1 MLTWWPVF
9 ADKRGRD
16 IALEAWREE
25 EGYKARG
32 IVESRVTV
40 LKWHRGIT
48 IVRKEQ
54 PYEEMDR
61 LVTFVYHHMGCLKKV
76 RDGNVIYE
84 GGLVTEIH
92 RVNVET
98 CNLFFVEG
106 LFLDLGYPG
115 YNEAYW
121 LEPSFELG
129 QGLRV
134 LRTDAEVMRM
144 CESAIKNDNNVHLYF
159 DHPIDANPEI
169 IDDDVVSSGSSES
182 MVEVNPPGD
191 ERETEVVSEETGE
204 VNQMNKALTV
214 VVKETL
220 NEVVIEKG
228 VDVNESE
235 AREAPEKV
243 VKRVRKRHPRP
254 PPSSLSQE
262 RRAAESEQPEGDPL
276 EAEIVNEQTHER
288 NDDDAHV
295 SNEGANNEEPLV
307 DEMRAE
313 EASTQNA
320 GGVNLEEPVVDELR
334 AEETATENA
343 ADTET
348 QRKDRINS
356 RRNHPRPQP
365 SGQRIVPGKDDE
377 APRVEVP
384 NPNRADREMGPE
396 MYQYESD
403 ELYSPPGSDD
413 EDEPV
418 FPQHNPNTPFGKIT
432 LELNMEFETMEHFK
446 AAVQKY
452 NIQIGRQVFYLRNE
466 KKSIPSQEYWEH
478 HEGLPCLSP
487 PYKRP
492 IGRPSKKRKKDSS
505 EQDSGSQYNAKRR
518 YGQITC
524 QTCKRV
530 GHNSRTCPERSDGAA
545 AQEEA
550 IDEDEAREQE
560 ANWEETM
567 EAAHAAHVADEEN
580 LTQNHPQSQ
589 PDENTEADLSTT
601 TTAAPPNATTT
612 PATSSGP
619 APPVAA
625 RPVEPTPPIPPT
637 RGRGRTIRRGRTPTS
652 TAPQTR
658 VASHAAGSNCQ
669 ILAIPTNAARPSTG
683 LGSMSQG
690 PLGRPTLQAQ
700 NSASSR
706 PPTMTRETMAA
717 ASPATQSRFTG
728 FMPTPSLKKKKPS
741 ASIKK

>member
-1 MLTWWPVF
+1 
-9 ADKRGRD
+9 
-16 IALEAWREE
+16 
-25 EGYKARG
+25 
-32 IVESRVTV
+32 
-40 LKWHRGIT
+40 
-48 IVRKEQ
+48 
-54 PYEEMDR
+54 MDR

-121 LEPSFELG
+121 LVPDFELG

-144 CESAIKNDNNVHLYF
+144 CESAIKNDNTVHLYF

-169 IDDDVVSSGSSES
+169 IDDNVVSSGSSES
-182 MVEVNPPGD
+182 VVEVNPPGD
-191 ERETEVVSEETGE
+191 ERETEIVSEETGE
-204 VNQMNKALTV
+204 VNQLSKALTV

-220 NEVVIEKG
+220 NEVVTEKG

-235 AREAPEKV
+235 AGEGGVMNEDVNHGNGEKETEQSAGPEEV

-254 PPSSLSQE
+254 PPSVLSQE
-262 RRAAESEQPEGDPL
+262 RRAAKPEQHQGDPL
-276 EAEIVNEQTHER
+276 EAETVNEQTHER
-288 NDDDAHV
+288 RDDDEHV
-295 SNEGANNEEPLV
+295 ANEGANNEEPLV
-307 DEMRAE
+307 DELRAE
-313 EASTQNA
+313 ETATQNA
-320 GGVNLEEPVVDELR
+320 GANEGVNLEEPVVDELR
-334 AEETATENA
+334 EEETATENA

-348 QRKDRINS
+348 QRKDRTNP

-365 SGQRIVPGKDDE
+365 SGQRIVPGKENE

-384 NPNRADREMGPE
+384 NPNRADGEMGPDT
-396 MYQYESD
+396 YQYKSD

-452 NIQIGRQVFYLRNE
+452 NIQIGRQ
-466 KKSIPSQEYWEH
+466 
-478 HEGLPCLSP
+478 
-487 PYKRP
+487 RP

-505 EQDSGSQYNAKRR
+505 EQDSGSQYHAKRR

-530 GHNSRTCPERSDGAA
+530 GHNSRTCPERSNGAA
-545 AQEEA
+545 AQEDG

-589 PDENTEADLSTT
+589 PDEVNFCILIQTLFFSKMLHLELRKPHPKLITQLIQNTEADLTT
-601 TTAAPPNATTT
+601 TTNAAPPNATTT

-637 RGRGRTIRRGRTPTS
+637 RGRGRTTRRGRPPTS

-658 VASHAAGSNCQ
+658 VASHNVGSNCQ
-669 ILAIPTNAARPSTG
+669 IPTTPTNAAGPSTG
-683 LGSMSQG
+683 PGSMSQG
-690 PLGRPTLQAQ
+690 PLGRPTL
-700 NSASSR
+700 
-706 PPTMTRETMAA
+706 
-717 ASPATQSRFTG
+717 
-728 FMPTPSLKKKKPS
+728 
-741 ASIKK
+741 

>member
-16 IALEAWREE
+16 VGLEAWREE

-32 IVESRVTV
+32 IIDSRVTV

-48 IVRKEQ
+48 IVCKEQ

-121 LEPSFELG
+121 LEPGFELG

-144 CESAIKNDNNVHLYF
+144 CESAIKNDNTVHLYF

-182 MVEVNPPGD
+182 VVEVNPPGD
-191 ERETEVVSEETGE
+191 ERETEVVSEKTGE
-204 VNQMNKALTV
+204 VNQLSKALTV
-214 VVKETL
+214 VVKKTL
-220 NEVVIEKG
+220 NEVVTEKG

-235 AREAPEKV
+235 AGEGGVMNEDVNHRNGDKETEQPAAPEKV

-254 PPSSLSQE
+254 PPIGLSQE

-276 EAEIVNEQTHER
+276 EAETINEQTHER

-295 SNEGANNEEPLV
+295 ANDGANNEEPLV

-313 EASTQNA
+313 EAATQNA
-320 GGVNLEEPVVDELR
+320 GGVNLEEPVVDDLR

-348 QRKDRINS
+348 QRKDRTNS
-356 RRNHPRPQP
+356 RRNHPRRQP
-365 SGQRIVPGKDDE
+365 SGQRIVSGKDDE

-384 NPNRADREMGPE
+384 NPNRADEEMGPE

-466 KKSIPSQEYWEH
+466 KK
-478 HEGLPCLSP
+478 
-487 PYKRP
+487 
-492 IGRPSKKRKKDSS
+492 RPSKKRKKDSS
-505 EQDSGSQYNAKRR
+505 EQDSGSQYHAKRR

-530 GHNSRTCPERSDGAA
+530 GHNSRTCPERSNGAA
-545 AQEEA
+545 AQEEG

-580 LTQNHPQSQ
+580 LTQNYPQSQ

-601 TTAAPPNATTT
+601 TTAAPPNAATT

-625 RPVEPTPPIPPT
+625 RPLEPTPPIPVT
-637 RGRGRTIRRGRTPTS
+637 RGRGRTIRRRRPPTP

-658 VASHAAGSNCQ
+658 VASHDAGSNCQ
-669 ILAIPTNAARPSTG
+669 IPATPTNAARSSTG
-683 LGSMSQG
+683 PGSMSQG

-700 NSASSR
+700 YSASSR
-706 PPTMTRETMAA
+706 PPTVTRETMAA

>member
-1 MLTWWPVF
+1 
-9 ADKRGRD
+9 
-16 IALEAWREE
+16 
-25 EGYKARG
+25 
-32 IVESRVTV
+32 
-40 LKWHRGIT
+40 
-48 IVRKEQ
+48 
-54 PYEEMDR
+54 MDR

-121 LEPSFELG
+121 LEPGFELG

-144 CESAIKNDNNVHLYF
+144 CESAIKNDNTVHLYF

-169 IDDDVVSSGSSES
+169 IDDNVVSSGSSES
-182 MVEVNPPGD
+182 VVEVNPPGD
-191 ERETEVVSEETGE
+191 ERETEIVSEETGE
-204 VNQMNKALTV
+204 VNQLSKALTV

-220 NEVVIEKG
+220 NEVVTEKG

-235 AREAPEKV
+235 AGEGGVMNEDVNHGNGEKETEQSAGPEEV

-254 PPSSLSQE
+254 PPSGLSQE
-262 RRAAESEQPEGDPL
+262 RRAAEPEQHQGDPL
-276 EAEIVNEQTHER
+276 EAETVNEQTHER
-288 NDDDAHV
+288 RDDDEHV
-295 SNEGANNEEPLV
+295 ANEGANNEEPLV
-307 DEMRAE
+307 DELRAE
-313 EASTQNA
+313 ETATQNA
-320 GGVNLEEPVVDELR
+320 GANEGVNLEEPVVDELR
-334 AEETATENA
+334 EEETATENA

-348 QRKDRINS
+348 QRKDRTNP

-365 SGQRIVPGKDDE
+365 SGQRIVPGKENE

-384 NPNRADREMGPE
+384 NPNRADGEMGPDT
-396 MYQYESD
+396 YQYESD

-452 NIQIGRQVFYLRNE
+452 NIQIGRQ
-466 KKSIPSQEYWEH
+466 
-478 HEGLPCLSP
+478 
-487 PYKRP
+487 RP

-505 EQDSGSQYNAKRR
+505 EQDSGSQYHAKRR

-530 GHNSRTCPERSDGAA
+530 GHNSRTCPERSNGAA
-545 AQEEA
+545 AQEDG

-567 EAAHAAHVADEEN
+567 EAAHATHVADEEN

-589 PDENTEADLSTT
+589 PDEVNFCILIQTLFFSKMLHLELRKPHPKLITQLIQNTEADLTT
-601 TTAAPPNATTT
+601 TTNAAPPNATTT

-637 RGRGRTIRRGRTPTS
+637 RGRGRTIRRGRPPTS

-658 VASHAAGSNCQ
+658 VASHDVGSNCQ
-669 ILAIPTNAARPSTG
+669 IPATPTNAAGPSAG
-683 LGSMSQG
+683 PGSMSQG

-700 NSASSR
+700 SSASSR
-706 PPTMTRETMAA
+706 PPTVTRETMAA

-741 ASIKK
+741 ASIKKS